1 MKKRVI
7 AFVLSLVMVMTMS
20 PIVALAD
27 SETVVTIGAD
37 LTDAQKETMFKYFGV
52 DKNKVSV
59 IEVTNKEEREYLEG
73 VATEAQIGRRTLS
86 CAYIQQAEEGNGIN
100 VKIANLNMVTS
111 SMIATTLSTAGIYD
125 CNVVAACPI
134 EVSGTGALTGI
145 MKAFETVTG
154 EKLDEGKKELA
165 TEELIT
171 TADLAKE
178 LGSDDKSTG
187 IITKAKEEVIKAG
200 TDDED
205 EIKDIIKDTAKTYN
219 VTLTDKQ
226 LKMILDVLTKVA
238 KQKYDYS
245 KLKSTLQDISSKAAQ
260 DLNINVDFKNVDKE
274 DVKGFFG
281 AVSSFFKSVENF
293 FKSMGN
299 WFAGLFGG
307 STDKEDKSDDTK
319 GTEATDDNKDLGIL
333 NETDES
339 ILGDNVITNST
350 NDKAGESTEEPT
362 QTTVAPIPNP
372 TEHDNST
379 EITLEPTETV
389 EQ

>member
-7 AFVLSLVMVMTMS
+7 AFVLSLVMAMTMS
-20 PIVALAD
+20 PMVALAD

-37 LTDAQKETMFKYFGV
+37 LTDEQKETMFKYFGV

-86 CAYIQQAEEGNGIN
+86 CAYIQEVEEGNGIN

-111 SMIATTLSTAGIYD
+111 AMIATTLSTAGIYN

-145 MKAFETVTG
+145 MKAFEKVTG
-154 EKLDEGKKELA
+154 EELAEEKKELA
-165 TEELIT
+165 TEELVT
-171 TADLAKE
+171 TADLSKE
-178 LGSDDKSTG
+178 LGSDDKATG

-200 TDDED
+200 TED
-205 EIKDIIKDTAKTYN
+205 KEEIKDIIKDTAKTYN
-219 VTLTDKQ
+219 VTLTDEQ
-226 LKMILDVLTKVA
+226 LQMILDVLVKVA
-238 KQKYDYS
+238 KQKYDYN
-245 KLKSTLQDISSKAAQ
+245 KLKSTLQGISSKAAQ
-260 DLNINVDFKNVDKE
+260 ELNIKLDFEDVDKE

-281 AVSSFFKSVENF
+281 AVSSFFKSVGNF
-293 FKSMGN
+293 FKSIGN
-299 WFAGLFGG
+299 WFAGLFGA
-307 STDKEDKSDDTK
+307 STDKEDTSDDTK
-319 GTEATDDNKDLGIL
+319 GTEATDENKDLGIL

-362 QTTVAPIPNP
+362 QATVAPIPEP
-372 TEHDNST
+372 TEHDMST
-379 EITLEPTETV
+379 DITLAPTEAV

>member
-37 LTDAQKETMFKYFGV
+37 LTEAQKETMFKYFGV

-86 CAYIQQAEEGNGIN
+86 CAYIQQAEAGNGIN

-154 EKLDEGKKELA
+154 EKLDEEKKELA
-165 TEELIT
+165 TEELVT
-171 TADLAKE
+171 TADLSKE
-178 LGSDDKSTG
+178 LGSDDKATG

-200 TDDED
+200 TDDKD
-205 EIKDIIKDTAKTYN
+205 EIKDIIQDTAKTYN

-226 LKMILDVLTKVA
+226 LQMILDVLTKVA

-245 KLKSTLQDISSKAAQ
+245 KLKSTLQDISSKAAK
-260 DLNINVDFKNVDKE
+260 DLNINVDFKDVDKE

-281 AVSSFFKSVENF
+281 AVSSFFESVGNF
-293 FKSMGN
+293 FKSIGN
-299 WFAGLFGG
+299 WFVGLFGG
-307 STDKEDKSDDTK
+307 STDKEDKSSDTK

-350 NDKAGESTEEPT
+350 NDKAGESKEEPT
-362 QTTVAPIPNP
+362 QTTVAPIPDP

-379 EITLEPTETV
+379 EITLEPTEAV

>member
-281 AVSSFFKSVENF
+281 AVNGFFKSVGNF
-293 FKSMGN
+293 FKSIGN
-299 WFAGLFGG
+299 WFAGLFGA

-362 QTTVAPIPNP
+362 QTTVAPIPDP
-372 TEHDNST
+372 TEHDIST